1 METWYANGTEVV
13 FSWPGLGQ
21 LLIQA
26 INGRDMAVVQATVFI
41 VAFIVIVVNR
51 KTARLSIGADW
62 ADCPTSTSS

>member
-1 METWYANGTEVV
+1 MITEVV

-41 VAFIVIVVNR
+41 VAFIVIVVN
-51 KTARLSIGADW
+51 LIADVLYRVL
-62 ADCPTSTSS
+62 DPRIQFD